1 MKAVKSNREIIEM
14 LVAEVFNKHSFKMLD
29 QYMQDN
35 YIQHNPDVPQGKSGF
50 KDFFTSTFKS
60 MPDFGYTI
68 KHLVAEGDFVML
80 HAATT
85 GTHTGP
91 WINDIATGNKIDI
104 DVVDIFRFQDGK
116 IAEHWD
122 VADTFNLFKQVG
134 VIEKFLAA
142 NKVQKSI

>member
-1 MKAVKSNREIIEM
+1 MAKTKTNREIIEM
-14 LVAEVFNKHSFKMLD
+14 LVAEVFNGHSFKMLD
-29 QYMQDN
+29 QYMQDD
-35 YIQHNPDVPQGKSGF
+35 YVQHNPDVPQGKAGF
-50 KDFFTSTFKS
+50 KDFFTNTFKS

-91 WINDIATGNKIDI
+91 WINDKPTGNKIDI

-134 VIEKFLAA
+134 VIEKFLAT

>member
-1 MKAVKSNREIIEM
+1 MKTVKTNREIIEM
-14 LVAEVFNKHSFKMLD
+14 LVTEVFNRHSFKMLD
-29 QYMQDN
+29 QYMQDD

-50 KDFFTSTFKS
+50 KDFFTNTFKS

-91 WINDIATGNKIDI
+91 WINDTATGNKIDI
-104 DVVDIFRFQDGK
+104 DVVDIFRFKDGK

-134 VIEKFLAA
+134 VIEKFLATD
-142 NKVQKSI
+142 KVQKSI